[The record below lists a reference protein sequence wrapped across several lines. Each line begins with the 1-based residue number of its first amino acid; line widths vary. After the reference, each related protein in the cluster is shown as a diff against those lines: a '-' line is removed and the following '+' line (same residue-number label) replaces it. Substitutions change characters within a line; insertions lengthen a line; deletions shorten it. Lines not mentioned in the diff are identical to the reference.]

1 MVRYSAGNCTVAIFI
16 DPCKMCS
23 EHIYTHRI
31 MRLLCNSGAHS
42 GDCFLKCKTF
52 VPSNYFAILGS
63 ILHPW
68 HCSAPWKAA
77 KEGGQWWPLPVI
89 GTNFLIRS
97 LPPPSPCL
105 ALVTPNFFSLY
116 LSQFELQPYLIHT
129 RCTLLNS
136 KTVAIYTWEGFKI
149 ILSKSP

>member
-31 MRLLCNSGAHS
+31 MRLLCNPEALS
-42 GDCFLKCKTF
+42 GDCFLICKTF

-105 ALVTPNFFSLY
+105 ARVTPNFFSFY
-116 LSQFELQPYLIHT
+116 LWQFESKLYFICT
-129 RCTLLNS
+129 GCTLPDSRTAEVNLQ
-136 KTVAIYTWEGFKI
+136 K
-149 ILSKSP
+149 

>member
-1 MVRYSAGNCTVAIFI
+1 MGVAQLIRDHRGLWAMGGQDLILGYGEILCTVAKFI
-16 DPCKMCS
+16 DPF
-23 EHIYTHRI
+23 EHIYTHRF
-31 MRLLCNSGAHS
+31 MRLLCNHGAFS
-42 GDCFLKCKTF
+42 GDCFLICTVF
-52 VPSNYFAILGS
+52 VPGNYFAIPGS

-105 ALVTPNFFSLY
+105 PWLTPNFFRLY
-116 LSQFELQPYLIHT
+116 L
-129 RCTLLNS
+129 
-136 KTVAIYTWEGFKI
+136 
-149 ILSKSP
+149 